1 MNINVAVT
9 GICSGLG
16 KSLISKLQND
26 PLIGKIIGI
35 DISDYAGAP
44 EKIQFF
50 KVDVRDREGL
60 ERALKTTDVL
70 IHLAFIVNPK
80 TIPKIKTIYDIN
92 VNGSK
97 CVFQAAATNSVKKI
111 IHLSSQSA
119 YGHLKECPSIV
130 TEEAPRLGIKTTNFY
145 YAHTKALVEEYLDEF
160 EKQYPAIIITRFR
173 PPIISG
179 PHFNQK
185 RGIFSATD
193 KKRIM
198 LPSPRGA
205 DKVSPVQIIHEEDL
219 TDLLLCAIKRD
230 LPGAYN
236 ISGCTLQDLGQFMN
250 QQYGVKIVYIP
261 RFLMQFAVK
270 LGRIWPKLRW
280 ALAVLYNSL
289 LDTRKIEQNLGWTPK
304 YTTEECIREINEG

>member
-1 MNINVAVT
+1 MNVAVT

-16 KSLISKLQND
+16 KSLMLKLQNEH
-26 PLIGKIIGI
+26 LIEKIIGI
-35 DISDYAGAP
+35 DIIDYAGAP
-44 EKIQFF
+44 DKVQFF
-50 KVDVRDREGL
+50 KVDVRDKEGL
-60 ERALKTTDVL
+60 EQALKTADVL
-70 IHLAFIVNPK
+70 VHLAFIVNPSK
-80 TIPKIKTIYDIN
+80 IPKMKTIYDIN

-97 CVFQAAATNSVKKI
+97 SVFQAAATNSVKKI
-111 IHLSSQSA
+111 IHLSSQSV
-119 YGHLKECPSIV
+119 YGHLKVGPSIV
-130 TEEAPRLGIKTTNFY
+130 TEESPRLGIQTTNFY

-160 EKQYPAIIITRFR
+160 ERLFPAIKITRFR

-185 RGIFSATD
+185 RGIFSAVN

-205 DKVSPVQIIHEEDL
+205 DKQSPVQMIHEEDL
-219 TDLLLCAIKRD
+219 TDLLLSAIKRD
-230 LPGAYN
+230 LSGAYN
-236 ISGCTLQDLGQFMN
+236 VSGRTLPDLAQFMN
-250 QQYGVKIVYIP
+250 QEYGVKVTHIP

-289 LDTRKIEQNLGWTPK
+289 LDTGKIEKDLGWTPK
-304 YTTEECIREINEG
+304 YTTEDCIREINKT